1 MQPVEEVDGPHRRE
15 LGHDVLDRTL
25 DLAAKGPRLDDDSAD
40 KRRAPLREERS
51 PAAAASIIIIPGAAS
66 AAGAPTARRGE
77 VAIPPLRVD
86 RRRAAHG
93 EIAGREAPARRR

>member
-1 MQPVEEVDGPHRRE
+1 MDGPHRRE

-51 PAAAASIIIIPGAAS
+51 PAAAASIIIMPGAAGAAG